1 MFLVGLTGGIA
12 SGKSSVIQVFQQLG
26 CAVIDVDII
35 ARHIVQPGYP
45 AHRRIVEAFGTEVLL
60 ENGDIDRKVLGDLIF
75 NQPDRRHLLNS
86 ITHPEICKEMMK
98 ETFKYFLRGYRYV
111 ILDIPLLFE
120 TKKLLK
126 YMKHTVVVYC
136 DRDTQL
142 ARLMRRNN
150 LSREDAEARIKAQ
163 LPLKDKARMA
173 RHVLD
178 NSGEWSV
185 TKRQVVLLHAELEHS
200 LEYLPLR
207 LGVLTGLAG
216 IVGPP
221 GEKGEPGKT
230 GPPGLPG
237 AGGSGAISTA
247 TYTTVPRV
255 AFYAGL
261 KNPHEGY
268 EVLKFDDVV
277 TNLGNNYDATSG
289 KFTCNI
295 PGTYFF
301 TYHVLMRGG
310 DGTSMWADLCKNG
323 QVRASAIAQDADQ
336 NYDYAS
342 NSVILHLDAGDE
354 VFIKLDGGKAHGG
367 NSNKYSTFSGFIIY
381 SD

>member
-26 CAVIDVDII
+26 CAVIDVDVI
-35 ARHIVQPGYP
+35 ARHVVQPGYP

-98 ETFKYFLRGYRYV
+98 ETFKFFLRVGEVGQNRPTYSWKLSPVSYSSGCVTSLFRNNNSLGSRSRYRYV

-142 ARLMRRNN
+142 ARLMQRNN
-150 LSREDAEARIKAQ
+150 LNRDDAEARIKAQ

-185 TKRQVVLLHAELEHS
+185 TKRQVVLLHAELERS

-216 IVGPP
+216 IASLLYLL
-221 GEKGEPGKT
+221 T
-230 GPPGLPG
+230 HYLLP
-237 AGGSGAISTA
+237 S
-247 TYTTVPRV
+247 P
-255 AFYAGL
+255 
-261 KNPHEGY
+261 
-268 EVLKFDDVV
+268 
-277 TNLGNNYDATSG
+277 
-289 KFTCNI
+289 
-295 PGTYFF
+295 
-301 TYHVLMRGG
+301 
-310 DGTSMWADLCKNG
+310 
-323 QVRASAIAQDADQ
+323 
-336 NYDYAS
+336 
-342 NSVILHLDAGDE
+342 
-354 VFIKLDGGKAHGG
+354 
-367 NSNKYSTFSGFIIY
+367 
-381 SD
+381 